1 MALPCNQLLLKE
13 NNLQSRKPS
22 LSNLILQSQSLSVSS
37 IGVTALLLETS
48 PKKKKKI
55 KRRGEFQGKTVI
67 VLPWWLSDKE
77 STCKAG
83 DTSSI
88 PGPGRPPG
96 EGSGNPLQYSCLGNP
111 TDKGDLQATV
121 REVTKSWI

>member
-22 LSNLILQSQSLSVSS
+22 LWNLILQSQSLSVSS

-55 KRRGEFQGKTVI
+55 KRGEFQGKTVI

-88 PGPGRPPG
+88 PGLGRPPG

>member
-48 PKKKKKI
+48 PKKKKI